1 MEINTCRK
9 NEEDEYDAILKS
21 LLQASDDSAGDKRM
35 TKSRNTSAPDDPLM
49 EKDKPEPEGLK
60 TNESISDKT
69 VMRELLSS
77 VKEKIGSELLSA
89 GVANN
94 SQQIDAVATSY
105 RYYVVEITKE

>member
-1 MEINTCRK
+1 MTFMEINTCRK
-9 NEEDEYDAILKS
+9 NEEEEYDAILKS
-21 LLQASDDSAGDKRM
+21 LLQASDDSVGDKR
-35 TKSRNTSAPDDPLM
+35 TTESRNSSAPDDPLM

-77 VKEKIGSELLSA
+77 VKEKIGSELLST

-94 SQQIDAVATSY
+94 SEQIDAVATSY
-105 RYYVVEITKE
+105 RYQ